1 MVCNMKMSVL
11 NQRYRD
17 LYEALPDDYNEQL
30 NILKSKAR
38 VSDEKLA
45 EYINF
50 IENIE
55 WKTLKFSFNVIPQP
69 ACRPRLSNG
78 IFYVEG
84 AKENWNYVRKIIQD
98 ADIIHTAC
106 KFHVESYFPIPNT
119 MNSVEKILAQMKYIR
134 PTGGGDW
141 DNLGKTYSDAI
152 QRTLIINDNIIISGT
167 SEKYYC
173 IKPRV
178 DITIEY
184 QVDYDSKYNK
194 RRIESSKMYQD
205 LVKN

>member
-1 MVCNMKMSVL
+1 MIIMKMSVL

-17 LYEALPDDYNEQL
+17 CYEDLPDDYNDQL
-30 NILKSKAR
+30 EYLKSRSKINE
-38 VSDEKLA
+38 EKLS
-45 EYINF
+45 ESIDM
-50 IENIE
+50 IQNIE

-84 AKENWNYVRKIIQD
+84 AKENWNYVRRIIQD
-98 ADIIHTAC
+98 ANIIHTAC
-106 KFHVESYFPIPNT
+106 KLHVESYFPIPNT
-119 MNSVEKILAQMKYIR
+119 MNSVEKVLAQMKYIR

-152 QRTLIINDNIIISGT
+152 QKTLILNDNIIISGT

-173 IKPRV
+173 LKPRV
-178 DITIEY
+178 DLTIEY

-194 RRIESSKMYQD
+194 RKIESSKMFKELID
-205 LVKN
+205 TK

>member
-1 MVCNMKMSVL
+1 MKMSVL

-17 LYEALPDDYNEQL
+17 CYEDLPDDYNDQL
-30 NILKSKAR
+30 EYLKSRSKINE
-38 VSDEKLA
+38 EKLS
-45 EYINF
+45 ESIDM
-50 IENIE
+50 IQNIE

-78 IFYVEG
+78 VFYVEG

-98 ADIIHTAC
+98 ANIIHTAC
-106 KFHVESYFPIPNT
+106 KLHVESYFPIPST
-119 MNSVEKILAQMKYIR
+119 MNSVEKVLAQMKYIR

-152 QRTLIINDNIIISGT
+152 QKTLIINDNIIVSGT

-173 IKPRV
+173 LKPRV
-178 DITIEY
+178 DLTIEY

-194 RRIESSKMYQD
+194 RRIESSKMYKSLID
-205 LVKN
+205 TK

>member
-1 MVCNMKMSVL
+1 MSVL

-17 LYEALPDDYNEQL
+17 CFEDLPDDYNEQL
-30 NILKSKAR
+30 
-38 VSDEKLA
+38 
-45 EYINF
+45 EYIKSRNKVDDTKLNDS
-50 IENIE
+50 IENINNIE

-69 ACRPRLSNG
+69 AARPRLSNG

-84 AKENWNYVRKIIQD
+84 AKENWKYVNRIIQNH
-98 ADIIHTAC
+98 DIIHTAC
-106 KFHVESYFPIPNT
+106 KLHVESYFPIPNT

-152 QRTLIINDNIIISGT
+152 QKTLIINDNIIISGT

-173 IKPRV
+173 LKPRV
-178 DITIEY
+178 DLTIEY

-194 RRIESSKMYQD
+194 RRIESSKMYKK
-205 LVKN
+205 LIGTE